1 MADTPDTPELV
12 STAGTRQGPARRDIL
27 AGVLV
32 MLCWVVPIA
41 EGALNAAPNA
51 AWPLFIRD
59 TGTISCLFRS
69 RPEGRSFFYLQTRRD
84 REEWRFWDEHEYFP
98 MEPFGHRTR
107 FDRFMERWGSRNLP
121 ARDDLVRWLI
131 ARDRELHPDLSP
143 ILSVRFLVA
152 TQAIRAD
159 QPPRGH
165 WQKPDPTRL
174 LRPPKLDS
182 IHTTGQAGRR
192 P

>member
-1 MADTPDTPELV
+1 M
-12 STAGTRQGPARRDIL
+12 
-27 AGVLV
+27 VLF
-32 MLCWVVPIA
+32 WVVPIA
-41 EGALNAAPNA
+41 EGAFNAAPNA
-51 AWPLFIRD
+51 AWPIIIRD
-59 TGTISCLFRS
+59 TSTVSCLFRH
-69 RPEGRSFFYLQTRRD
+69 RPERWSFFYLQTRRD
-84 REEWRFWDEHEYFP
+84 NDGWRFWDEHEYFP

-107 FDRFMERWGSRNLP
+107 FDRFMDRWGTRHLP

-131 ARDRELHPDLSP
+131 ARDRELHPQLSP
-143 ILSVRFLVA
+143 IVSVRFLFV

-174 LRPPKLDS
+174 PRPPTIDS
-182 IHTTGQAGRR
+182 IHEAGQAGRR